1 VHDVK
6 MFSVEDLW
14 RGETA
19 AETSL
24 WDRLF
29 V

>member
-1 VHDVK
+1 

-14 RGETA
+14 KGETA